1 MDQTKNIVNKKKEP
15 ILVNMEQNLTAL
27 LIIDVQ
33 ERLIK
38 AIDKNDL
45 IVRNIRKLI
54 LASNILKFDKF
65 FTEQNPEKLGTTI
78 NTLLENEDI
87 HVYTKMSFSCIACN
101 DLIKSLEDKKIK
113 NLVLCGIESHICVQQ
128 TAIDLMN
135 KGFNI
140 FIAIDAIGSRKS
152 IDNYTAIRRLE
163 TSGAIATTC
172 ESIIF
177 EWCITADR
185 KEFKAISKLIREG

>member
-1 MDQTKNIVNKKKEP
+1 MDQTKNIVNTKRECM
-15 ILVNMEQNLTAL
+15 LVKMEQNLTAL

-38 AIDKNDL
+38 AIDKNGL

-78 NTLLENEDI
+78 NKLVGDEDI
-87 HVYTKMSFSCIACN
+87 HVYTKMSFSCIVCN

-152 IDNYTAIRRLE
+152 IENHTAIRRLE
-163 TSGAIATTC
+163 ASGAIATTC

-177 EWCITADR
+177 EWCMTADR
-185 KEFKAISKLIREG
+185 AEFKAISKLIREG